1 MVEPKTGA
9 TRPVNHKYT
18 VTAETNDRGYV
29 GFNAEF
35 AASDDDGRVDVIDL
49 GGRWDSVVSAK
60 RHCHE
65 HYHQS
70 PSGCRFT
77 TRIRCLI
84 MNRPP
89 GFSATAAAN
98 ATRAGSSVRQMASVS

>member
-35 AASDDDGRVDVIDL
+35 AASYDDGRVDVTDL

-60 RHCHE
+60 CE
-65 HYHQS
+65 VLTTS
-70 PSGCRFT
+70 MTPSRKRDG
-77 TRIRCLI
+77 
-84 MNRPP
+84 
-89 GFSATAAAN
+89 N
-98 ATRAGSSVRQMASVS
+98 APMPWLRSKIL